1 MRAETPVY
9 FKLMGLALIDGREF
23 RSTDDNKAPTV
34 AIVNQA
40 FTHRYFP
47 NSNSVG
53 RKIWF
58 GGRDKPGIQ
67 IVGEIANGRTDD
79 LTQEPSPEVY
89 LPLWQAPA
97 VAKHL
102 VVRRTADSRRAVVE
116 VQRGRR

>member
-1 MRAETPVY
+1 MDIEGQPPAAKESDKIALPMRAATPDY

-23 RSTDDNKAPTV
+23 RSTDDDKAPNV

-58 GGRDKPGIQ
+58 GRP
-67 IVGEIANGRTDD
+67 R
-79 LTQEPSPEVY
+79 
-89 LPLWQAPA
+89 
-97 VAKHL
+97 
-102 VVRRTADSRRAVVE
+102 
-116 VQRGRR
+116 